1 MALLVLEHSVEG
13 LQLGP
18 LAPQAGQ
25 PWREREGRQGGP
37 QGRQGGVQQWTS
49 QQLRPGQQQRSLL

>member
-25 PWREREGRQGGP
+25 PWRQGKGRQGGS
-37 QGRQGGVQQWTS
+37 QGGQGGMQQRTS